1 MNYIIIV
8 ICIICSAF
16 FSGSEIA
23 YNSVNPLRLQKAADE
38 GSKKA
43 KLTLSI
49 YNNYEKFL
57 STILIG
63 NNLVNI
69 ASSSVATV
77 ICISLFGEVG
87 AAYATLVMTVI
98 ILICGEITPKMVA
111 RTHSFDFATMAA
123 YPVKLLMIITFPIVW
138 LVGLL
143 MKLLS
148 RLWGKDEEDE
158 GFNAEEL
165 SNLIEIAE
173 TENVIDEERGD
184 LLQSAIAFS
193 DTSAQEILTHRV
205 DMIAIDIDD
214 PMDEIIATLESSPY
228 SRIPVYEDSIDNIIG
243 IVYLNHFYKKIVE
256 DPDFSLRD
264 ILIEVCFIHKSMKL
278 PAVLSELK
286 RRKTHIAVVTDEYGG
301 TMGIV
306 TMEDVLEQLVG
317 DIWDETDEVV
327 EDITEVAEN
336 TFEVDGDMSI
346 YDFLDEV
353 GLDSDDFEGDYTTV
367 GGWAIESI
375 GTFPSA
381 GDSFEYE
388 NLTVTVVETE
398 ELRVTKLKAVV
409 TPKQDDEE

>member
-8 ICIICSAF
+8 MCIICSAF

-111 RTHSFDFATMAA
+111 RTHAFDFATMAA

-184 LLQSAIAFS
+184 LLQSAIDFS

-228 SRIPVYEDSIDNIIG
+228 SRIPVYEGSEDNIVG
-243 IVYLNHFYKKIVE
+243 ILPVNVFLGKYVTKAPIALRKILLKPYVFDSKTE
-256 DPDFSLRD
+256 
-264 ILIEVCFIHKSMKL
+264 I
-278 PAVLSELK
+278 SELLQRMRLNK
-286 RRKTHIAVVTDEYGG
+286 LHMVFICDENRRKL
-301 TMGIV
+301 GII
-306 TMEDVLEQLVG
+306 TMEDILEELVG
-317 DIWDETDEVV
+317 DIQDESDAGE
-327 EDITEVAEN
+327 
-336 TFEVDGDMSI
+336 
-346 YDFLDEV
+346 
-353 GLDSDDFEGDYTTV
+353 GLY
-367 GGWAIESI
+367 
-375 GTFPSA
+375 
-381 GDSFEYE
+381 
-388 NLTVTVVETE
+388 L
-398 ELRVTKLKAVV
+398 
-409 TPKQDDEE
+409 Q

>member
-43 KLTLSI
+43 KLALNI
-49 YNNYEKFL
+49 YNKYEKFL

-111 RTHSFDFATMAA
+111 RSHAFDFATTAA

-148 RLWGKDEEDE
+148 HLWGKDEEDE

-184 LLQSAIAFS
+184 LLQSAIDFS

-256 DPDFSLRD
+256 EPDFSLRD

-398 ELRVTKLKAVV
+398 ELRVTKLKAIV

>member
-43 KLTLSI
+43 KLALNI
-49 YNNYEKFL
+49 YNKYEKFL

-111 RTHSFDFATMAA
+111 RSHAFDFATTAA

-148 RLWGKDEEDE
+148 HLWGKDEEDE

-173 TENVIDEERGD
+173 TEKVIDEERGD
-184 LLQSAIAFS
+184 LLQSAIDFS

-214 PMDEIIATLESSPY
+214 PMDEIITTLESSPY

-256 DPDFSLRD
+256 EPDFSLRD

>member
-43 KLTLSI
+43 KLALNI
-49 YNNYEKFL
+49 YNKYEKFL

-111 RTHSFDFATMAA
+111 RTHAFDFATMAA

-184 LLQSAIAFS
+184 LLQSAIDFS

-256 DPDFSLRD
+256 EPDFSLRD

>member
-43 KLTLSI
+43 KLALNI
-49 YNNYEKFL
+49 YNKYEKFL

-111 RTHSFDFATMAA
+111 RSHAFDFATTAA

-148 RLWGKDEEDE
+148 HLWGKDEEDE

-173 TENVIDEERGD
+173 TEKVIDEERGD
-184 LLQSAIAFS
+184 LLQSAIDFS

-256 DPDFSLRD
+256 EPDFSLRD

-398 ELRVTKLKAVV
+398 ELRVTKLKAIV